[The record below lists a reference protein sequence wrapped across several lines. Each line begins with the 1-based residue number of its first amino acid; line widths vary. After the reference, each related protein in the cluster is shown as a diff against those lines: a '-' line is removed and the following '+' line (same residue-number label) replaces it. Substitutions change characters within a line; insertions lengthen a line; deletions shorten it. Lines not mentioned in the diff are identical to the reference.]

1 MLIRFTHTHTHTW
14 LISIPQSNSR
24 SLCTHGWWV
33 HVQWVVKMEL
43 GHKKLEEHNS
53 ICVRA
58 TISISVAYVFLVKKK
73 TKNSMNIGCERSFF
87 STLLVGD
94 CWMFRWMDGRWCCDL
109 RCHAPAAFPDL
120 TPRSVSPPVT
130 PDVMLWPRPPW
141 SPPPTLSP
149 PLLSLAWLHPIP
161 DLSGKSS
168 LSERKEEKNI
178 YKCIII

>member
-58 TISISVAYVFLVKKK
+58 TISISVAYVFLVKKTNK
-73 TKNSMNIGCERSFF
+73 KLDEHRVWEEFLQHSAGWW
-87 STLLVGD
+87 LLNVSL
-94 CWMFRWMDGRWCCDL
+94 DGW
-109 RCHAPAAFPDL
+109 A
-120 TPRSVSPPVT
+120 
-130 PDVMLWPRPPW
+130 VMLWSPLPCPCNLPW
-141 SPPPTLSP
+141 SDTPLCLTPSDPRRHVVTTTSLIPPPNFVSSP
-149 PLLSLAWLHPIP
+149 SEPGVTSPHPWSIW
-161 DLSGKSS
+161 
-168 LSERKEEKNI
+168 EELFK
-178 YKCIII
+178 